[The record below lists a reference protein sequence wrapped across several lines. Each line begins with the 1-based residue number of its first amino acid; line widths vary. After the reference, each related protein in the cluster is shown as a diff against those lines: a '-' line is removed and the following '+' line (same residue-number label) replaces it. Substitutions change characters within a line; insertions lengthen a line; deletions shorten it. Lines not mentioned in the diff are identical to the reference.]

1 MPRCVLRRADDG
13 RQRSLPREADDRI
26 GRQDSRRIE
35 VNIMAYGPAPQEHQV
50 VYTTL
55 HFDQPWT
62 LENYLKVDG
71 YKAWK
76 KILAEK
82 PDPATIIDEV
92 KKSALR
98 GRGGAG

>member
-1 MPRCVLRRADDG
+1 
-13 RQRSLPREADDRI
+13 
-26 GRQDSRRIE
+26 
-35 VNIMAYGPAPQEHQV
+35 MAVGPKPQEHQV

-55 HFDQPWT
+55 HFEQPWT
-62 LENYLKVDG
+62 LDTYLKVDG

-82 PDPATIIDEV
+82 PDPATIIDEL

-98 GRGGAG
+98 GRGGAGFPTGLKWSFMPKGTMQK